1 VGGFS
6 RHILVKKVTKTMTY
20 ILTFGLEIETYG
32 ASIPVVSNALNN
44 ANIRGCDVKPDGTP
58 RVDAEIV
65 LPPLAPCDF
74 AFDYIKKICRVLED
88 VGASVN
94 SSCGLHVHI
103 SNAPLN
109 SDTTATQFCG
119 ESIDVKERTG
129 RFFANHSEPMD
140 FIAVQDIMRRYTRQQ
155 DAVNSMFPRSRTD
168 NRYCSPLST
177 RRIEQAS
184 TISELTFGKFT
195 SINLQTWSRGTIE
208 FRQASGTIEAAKIIN
223 WVKFLNNLVLHTVE
237 NRIES
242 GNRTIVTDTPE
253 QPFRRG
259 ARVGVQYDMM
269 RSDGGAT
276 TQEIMDATG
285 CSEQRVRAAVSEIRS
300 RVGDAAV
307 VTSTQQANGARYGDG
322 THHTSYTVLFS
333 VETQG
338 NAAQLLPEN
347 RRGVESIWANVDDDL
362 FEWWQN
368 RITTLSER
376 NRIGALG

>member
-1 VGGFS
+1 
-6 RHILVKKVTKTMTY
+6 MTY
-20 ILTFGLEIETYG
+20 IPTDGIEIETCG
-32 ASIPVVSNALNN
+32 ASIGRIKQAFIREG
-44 ANIRGCDVKPDGTP
+44 IRGCEIKPDGTP

-74 AFDYIKKICRVLED
+74 AWDYIKKICRVLDE

-103 SNAPLN
+103 GNAPLN

-140 FIAVQDIMRRYTRQQ
+140 FIAVQDIMKRYTRQQ
-155 DAVNSMFPRSRTD
+155 DVVNSMFPRSRTD

-259 ARVGVQYDMM
+259 ARIGITYDLM
-269 RSDGGAT
+269 RTDGGAST
-276 TQEIMDATG
+276 LEIMDATG
-285 CSEQRVRAAVSEIRS
+285 CTEGDVRRRVSEIRT

-333 VETQG
+333 FETEG
-338 NAAQLLPEN
+338 SGAQLLPEN

-368 RITTLSER
+368 RITTLSDR

>member
-1 VGGFS
+1 MGGFS

-20 ILTFGLEIETYG
+20 TFGIEIETSG
-32 ASIPVVSNALNN
+32 ASIVRIANALNN
-44 ANIRGCDVKPDGTP
+44 AEIRGCDVKPDGTP

-109 SDTTATQFCG
+109 EGTTATQFCG

-208 FRQASGTIEAAKIIN
+208 FRQASGTIEASKIIN

-237 NRIES
+237 NRVEN

-285 CSEQRVRAAVSEIRS
+285 CSEQRVRAAVSEIRT

-333 VETQG
+333 IETQG

-368 RITTLSER
+368 RITTLSDR
-376 NRIGALG
+376 NRIGALA

>member
-1 VGGFS
+1 
-6 RHILVKKVTKTMTY
+6 MTY
-20 ILTFGLEIETYG
+20 TLTDGIEIETYG
-32 ASIPVVSNALNN
+32 ASIPV
-44 ANIRGCDVKPDGTP
+44 IRRAFESAGILGCEIKPDGTP

-74 AFDYIKKICRVLED
+74 AWDYIKKICRVLEE

-103 SNAPLN
+103 GNAPLIE
-109 SDTTATQFCG
+109 SASATRFCG
-119 ESIDVKERTG
+119 DSIRVKDETG
-129 RFFANHSEPMD
+129 RFIVGQYFQEPMD
-140 FIAVQDIMRRYTRQQ
+140 FIAVQDIMKRYTRQQ
-155 DAVNSMFPRSRTD
+155 DAINSMFPRSRTD
-168 NRYCSPLST
+168 NRYCTPLST

-208 FRQASGTIEAAKIIN
+208 FRQASGTIEASKIIN
-223 WVKFLNNLVLHTVE
+223 WVKFLNNLVSHTLE

-285 CSEQRVRAAVSEIRS
+285 CSEQRVRAAVSEIRT

-333 VETQG
+333 IETQG

-347 RRGVESIWANVDDDL
+347 RRGVESIWANVEDDL

-368 RITTLSER
+368 RITTLSDR
-376 NRIGALG
+376 NRIGALA

>member
-1 VGGFS
+1 VEGFS
-6 RHILVKKVTKTMTY
+6 RHILVKKVIKTMTY
-20 ILTFGLEIETYG
+20 TFGIEIETSG
-32 ASIPVVSNALNN
+32 ASIGRIKQGLNN
-44 ANIRGCDVKPDGTP
+44 AEIRGCDVKPDGTP

-65 LPPLAPCDF
+65 LPPLAACDF

-208 FRQASGTIEAAKIIN
+208 FRQASGTIEASKIIN

-237 NRIES
+237 NRVEN

-333 VETQG
+333 IETQG

-368 RITTLSER
+368 RITTLSDR
-376 NRIGALG
+376 NRIGALA

>member
-1 VGGFS
+1 
-6 RHILVKKVTKTMTY
+6 MTY
-20 ILTFGLEIETYG
+20 PIGLELETCG
-32 ASIPVVSNALNN
+32 ASIPAITR
-44 ANIRGCDVKPDGTP
+44 AFRDAEIRGCDVKPDGTP

-74 AFDYIKKICRVLED
+74 AWDYIKKICRVLEE

-103 SNAPLN
+103 GNAPLKDN
-109 SDTTATQFCG
+109 VRATEFCG
-119 ESIDVKERTG
+119 ASIRDYANTG
-129 RFFANHSEPMD
+129 RYISGCYSEPMD
-140 FIAVQDIMRRYTRQQ
+140 FIAVQDIMKRYTRQQ

-168 NRYCSPLST
+168 NRYCTTLNT

-208 FRQASGTIEAAKIIN
+208 FRQASGTIEADKIIN
-223 WVKFLNNLVLHTVE
+223 WVKFLLNLVNHTLE

-300 RVGDAAV
+300 RIGDAGV
-307 VTSTQQANGARYGDG
+307 VTGTQQANGASYGDG
-322 THHTSYTVLFS
+322 TNHTSYTVLFAF
-333 VETQG
+333 ETTTDG
-338 NAAQLLPEN
+338 AQLLPEN

-362 FEWWQN
+362 FEWWQD
-368 RITTLSER
+368 RIT
-376 NRIGALG
+376 ALV

>member
-1 VGGFS
+1 
-6 RHILVKKVTKTMTY
+6 MTY
-20 ILTFGLEIETYG
+20 TFGIEIETCG
-32 ASIPVVSNALNN
+32 ANIPTIERALQR
-44 ANIRGCDVKPDGTP
+44 AEIRGCPVKPDGTP
-58 RVDAEIV
+58 RVDAE
-65 LPPLAPCDF
+65 LPLPVLAPCNF
-74 AFDYIKKICRVLED
+74 AWDYIKKICRVLED

-103 SNAPLN
+103 SNAPLTDGI
-109 SDTTATQFCG
+109 SETRFCG
-119 ESIDVKERTG
+119 DSIDYTDRSG
-129 RFFANHSEPMD
+129 RYYANHAAPMD
-140 FIAVQDIMRRYTRQQ
+140 FIAVQDIMKRYTRQQ

-168 NRYCSPLST
+168 NRYCTPLNT

-223 WVKFLNNLVLHTVE
+223 WVKFLLNLVSHTVE
-237 NRIES
+237 NRIET

-285 CSEQRVRAAVSEIRS
+285 CSEQRVRAAVSEIRT

-333 VETQG
+333 IETQG
-338 NAAQLLPEN
+338 SAAQLLPEN

-368 RITTLSER
+368 RITTLSDR
-376 NRIGALG
+376 NRIGALA

>member
-1 VGGFS
+1 
-6 RHILVKKVTKTMTY
+6 MTY
-20 ILTFGLEIETYG
+20 TFGIEIETCG
-32 ASIPVVSNALNN
+32 ASISRIADALNN
-44 ANIRGCDVKPDGTP
+44 AEIRGCDVKPDGTP

-74 AFDYIKKICRVLED
+74 AWDYIKKICRVLDE

-103 SNAPLN
+103 GNAPLN

-129 RFFANHSEPMD
+129 RFFSNHSDPMD

-168 NRYCSPLST
+168 NRYCAPLNT

-223 WVKFLNNLVLHTVE
+223 WVKFLNNLVSHTLE
-237 NRIES
+237 NRIEN

-333 VETQG
+333 IRTQG

-347 RRGVESIWANVDDDL
+347 RRGVESIWANVEDDL
-362 FEWWQN
+362 FEWWQD
-368 RITTLSER
+368 RITTLSDR

>member
-1 VGGFS
+1 MGGFS

>member
-1 VGGFS
+1 
-6 RHILVKKVTKTMTY
+6 MTY
-20 ILTFGLEIETYG
+20 TFGIEIETCG
-32 ASIPVVSNALNN
+32 ASISRIQRAFIDAGIL
-44 ANIRGCDVKPDGTP
+44 GCDIKPDGTP

-74 AFDYIKKICRVLED
+74 AWDYIKKICRVLEE

-103 SNAPLN
+103 GNAPLIE
-109 SDTTATQFCG
+109 SASATRFCG
-119 ESIDVKERTG
+119 DSIDVKERTG
-129 RFFANHSEPMD
+129 RFVVGQYFQEPMD

-168 NRYCSPLST
+168 NRYCAPLNT

-223 WVKFLNNLVLHTVE
+223 WVKFLNNLVSHTLE

-242 GNRTIVTDTPE
+242 GNRTVVTDTPE

-333 VETQG
+333 IETQG

-362 FEWWQN
+362 FEWWQD
-368 RITTLSER
+368 RISTLSDR

>member
-1 VGGFS
+1 
-6 RHILVKKVTKTMTY
+6 MTY
-20 ILTFGLEIETYG
+20 TFGIEIETCG
-32 ASIPVVSNALNN
+32 ASIGRIKQALNN
-44 ANIRGCDVKPDGTP
+44 AEIRGCDVKPDGTP

-65 LPPLAPCDF
+65 LPPLAACDF
-74 AFDYIKKICRVLED
+74 AWDYIKKICRVLDMEC
-88 VGASVN
+88 ASVN

-109 SDTTATQFCG
+109 EGTTATQFCG

-129 RFFANHSEPMD
+129 RFFSNHSDPMD
-140 FIAVQDIMRRYTRQQ
+140 FIAVQDIMKRYTRQQ

-168 NRYCSPLST
+168 NRYCAPLNT

-184 TISELTFGKFT
+184 SISELTFGKFT

-208 FRQASGTIEAAKIIN
+208 FRQASGTIEADKIIN
-223 WVKFLNNLVLHTVE
+223 WVKFLNNLVSHTVE
-237 NRIES
+237 NRIEN

-333 VETQG
+333 IETQG

-347 RRGVESIWANVDDDL
+347 RRGVESIWANVEDDL

-368 RITTLSER
+368 RITTLSDR

>member
-1 VGGFS
+1 
-6 RHILVKKVTKTMTY
+6 MTY
-20 ILTFGLEIETYG
+20 TFGIEIETSG
-32 ASIPVVSNALNN
+32 ASIGRIKQGLNN
-44 ANIRGCDVKPDGTP
+44 AEIRGCDVKPDGTP

-65 LPPLAPCDF
+65 LPPLAACDF

-184 TISELTFGKFT
+184 NISELTFGKFT

-208 FRQASGTIEAAKIIN
+208 FRQASGTIEASKIIN
-223 WVKFLNNLVLHTVE
+223 WVKFLLNLVNHTVE
-237 NRIES
+237 NRIEN
-242 GNRTIVTDTPE
+242 GNRTIITDTPE

-276 TQEIMDATG
+276 TQQIMDATG
-285 CSEQRVRAAVSEIRS
+285 CSEQRVRAAVSEIRT

-333 VETQG
+333 IETQG

-368 RITTLSER
+368 RITTLSDR
-376 NRIGALG
+376 NRIGALA

>member
-1 VGGFS
+1 MEGFS
-6 RHILVKKVTKTMTY
+6 RHILVKKVIKTMTY
-20 ILTFGLEIETYG
+20 TFGIEIETSG
-32 ASIPVVSNALNN
+32 ASIGRIKQGLNN
-44 ANIRGCDVKPDGTP
+44 AEIRGCDVKPDGTP

-65 LPPLAPCDF
+65 LPPLAACDF

-208 FRQASGTIEAAKIIN
+208 FRQASGTIEASKIIN

-237 NRIES
+237 NRVEN

-333 VETQG
+333 IETQG

-368 RITTLSER
+368 RITTLSDR
-376 NRIGALG
+376 NRIGALA

>member
-1 VGGFS
+1 LSAVS
-6 RHILVKKVTKTMTY
+6 REKEAKTMTY
-20 ILTFGLEIETYG
+20 TFGIEIETSG
-32 ASIPVVSNALNN
+32 ANIPTIERALER
-44 ANIRGCDVKPDGTP
+44 AEIRGCDVKPDGTP

-65 LPPLAPCDF
+65 LPPLAACDRGTF
-74 AFDYIKKICRVLED
+74 AWDYIKKICRVLSD
-88 VGASVN
+88 VGANVN

-109 SDTTATQFCG
+109 DGVNATAFCG

-129 RFFANHSEPMD
+129 RFYTNHAEPMD

-177 RRIEQAS
+177 RRIENAS
-184 TISELTFGKFT
+184 NISELTFGKFT
-195 SINLQTWSRGTIE
+195 TINLQTWSRGTIE
-208 FRQASGTIEAAKIIN
+208 FRQASGTIEADKIIN
-223 WVKFLNNLVLHTVE
+223 WVKFLLNLVDHTNANRVE
-237 NRIES
+237 N

-259 ARVGVQYDMM
+259 ARVGVQYTMM

-276 TQEIMDATG
+276 TQQIMDATG

-333 VETQG
+333 VETEG
-338 NAAQLLPEN
+338 SGAQLLPEN
-347 RRGVESIWANVDDDL
+347 RRGVESIWANVDDNL
-362 FEWWQN
+362 FEWWQD
-368 RITTLSER
+368 RIT
-376 NRIGALG
+376 ALG

>member
-1 VGGFS
+1 MRGFS
-6 RHILVKKVTKTMTY
+6 RHILVKKVTKTMIY
-20 ILTFGLEIETYG
+20 TFGIEIETYG

-74 AFDYIKKICRVLED
+74 AFDYIKKICRVLDE

-129 RFFANHSEPMD
+129 RFFANHSDPMD
-140 FIAVQDIMRRYTRQQ
+140 FIAVQDIMKRYTRQQ

-333 VETQG
+333 IETQG

-368 RITTLSER
+368 RITTLSDR

>member
-1 VGGFS
+1 MGGFS
-6 RHILVKKVTKTMTY
+6 RHILVKKVIKTMTY
-20 ILTFGLEIETYG
+20 TFGIEIETSG
-32 ASIPVVSNALNN
+32 ASIVRIANALNN
-44 ANIRGCDVKPDGTP
+44 AEIRGCDVKPDGTP

-65 LPPLAPCDF
+65 LPPLAACDF

-109 SDTTATQFCG
+109 EGTTATQFCG

-129 RFFANHSEPMD
+129 RFFANHAAPMD

-208 FRQASGTIEAAKIIN
+208 FRQASGTIEASKIIN
-223 WVKFLNNLVLHTVE
+223 WVKFLLNLVNHTVE
-237 NRIES
+237 NRIEN

-347 RRGVESIWANVDDDL
+347 RRGVDSIWANVDDDL

-368 RITTLSER
+368 RITTLSDR
-376 NRIGALG
+376 NRIGALA

>member
-1 VGGFS
+1 MEGFS
-6 RHILVKKVTKTMTY
+6 RHILVKKVIKTMTY
-20 ILTFGLEIETYG
+20 TFGIEIETSG
-32 ASIPVVSNALNN
+32 ASIGRIKQGLNN
-44 ANIRGCDVKPDGTP
+44 AEIRGCDVKPDGTP

-65 LPPLAPCDF
+65 LPPLAACDF

-208 FRQASGTIEAAKIIN
+208 FRQASGTIEASKIIN

-237 NRIES
+237 NRVEN

-368 RITTLSER
+368 RITTLSDR
-376 NRIGALG
+376 NRIGALA